1 MYLYEYVQKLYQPRT
16 ADPNTLT
23 LGNLLTLTNIITSG
37 IDHYSPSLGAFTSVQ
52 VAMPYLQKHETTSL
66 SERFRHIPTH
76 YFQGS
81 QYLIT

>member
-1 MYLYEYVQKLYQPRT
+1 MSMYKNKTLYQPRT

-52 VAMPYLQKHETTSL
+52 VAMP
-66 SERFRHIPTH
+66 
-76 YFQGS
+76 
-81 QYLIT
+81 

>member
-1 MYLYEYVQKLYQPRT
+1 MYKNKIPYQPRT
-16 ADPNTLT
+16 VDPSTLVPE
-23 LGNLLTLTNIITSG
+23 NLLTLANIITSG

-52 VAMPYLQKHETTSL
+52 VVMPYLQKYETTSL

>member
-1 MYLYEYVQKLYQPRT
+1 MYKNKIPYQPRT
-16 ADPNTLT
+16 VDPSTLVPE
-23 LGNLLTLTNIITSG
+23 NLLTLANIITSG

-52 VAMPYLQKHETTSL
+52 VAMPYLQKYETTSL
-66 SERFRHIPTH
+66 SERFRYIPTH

>member
-1 MYLYEYVQKLYQPRT
+1 MYKNKIPYQPRT
-16 ADPNTLT
+16 VDPSTLVPE
-23 LGNLLTLTNIITSG
+23 NLLTLANIITSG

-52 VAMPYLQKHETTSL
+52 VAMPYLQKYETTSL

-76 YFQGS
+76 YFKGS

>member
-1 MYLYEYVQKLYQPRT
+1 MYKNKIPYQPRT
-16 ADPNTLT
+16 ADPSTLVPENLFT
-23 LGNLLTLTNIITSG
+23 LANIITSG

>member
-1 MYLYEYVQKLYQPRT
+1 MSMYKNKTLYQPRT

-52 VAMPYLQKHETTSL
+52 VAMPVLFFVSGGLFLRVIPICL
-66 SERFRHIPTH
+66 SA
-76 YFQGS
+76 
-81 QYLIT
+81 